1 MSSAKLPPVTNWT
14 IELGKLALELPPAV
28 NSALRSALDEIAAV
42 VDELPH
48 DGMARWALRGEQMHL
63 QLLGWRFWY
72 VVQMDTRE
80 VRVIGASSN
89 G

>member
-1 MSSAKLPPVTNWT
+1 MPSAKLPALTNWT

-28 NSALRSALDEIAAV
+28 NSALRSALNEIAAV

-63 QLLGWRFWY
+63 QLLGWRFAY

-80 VRVIGASSN
+80 LRVVGAFSQH
-89 G
+89 